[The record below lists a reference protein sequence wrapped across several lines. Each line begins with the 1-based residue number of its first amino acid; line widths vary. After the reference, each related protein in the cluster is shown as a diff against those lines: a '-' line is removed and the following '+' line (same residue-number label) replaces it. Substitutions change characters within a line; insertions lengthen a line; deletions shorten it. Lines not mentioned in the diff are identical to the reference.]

1 MAPARSFKEVSE
13 YSSLLPCKQEDAE
26 QNSDGYFAASLSS
39 AVFNLSTSIVGAGIM
54 GLPATMNTVGL
65 IPGILLII
73 FVGYFTNYS
82 IDYLLRYSSASK
94 AVSYSGVMAD
104 SFGRIGRV
112 LLQLCIIV
120 NNFGLLVV
128 YLIIIADVLSGS
140 TISSVHHSGVL
151 EEWAGSETWWNQRT
165 IVMLFTTVFIL
176 APLACVRHLVPRLG
190 LLIRLARTRRCLF
203 SLEGFLDILLLGD
216 SLELSSAVSV
226 GLAILFVVVTAAIFM
241 FKLAVG
247 TIIVPKL
254 LPTFS
259 LDASTILSYF
269 SAVPILVT
277 AYICHHS
284 IHPILNELKR
294 PSDSTKVI
302 RFSLGLCT
310 SIYVTTSVF
319 GYLLFGEDT
328 LSDVL
333 SNFDADLEVPHGA
346 LLSDVVRVGYAIHL
360 MLVYPLLNFSLRL
373 NVDGLVF
380 PRACL
385 LSLDN
390 RRFYSMTFCLVAAAF
405 LGASFVPDIW
415 DAFQFTG
422 STSAVCLGFVFPGSL
437 VLRYISKFLCQ
448 QALGDALTICN
459 LNTK

>member
-1 MAPARSFKEVSE
+1 MAPTRSFKEVSE
-13 YSSLLPCKQEDAE
+13 YSPLLPCKQEDDE
-26 QNSDGYFAASLSS
+26 RQHDGYTAASLSS

-73 FVGYFTNYS
+73 FVGFLTNHS

-151 EEWAGSETWWNQRT
+151 EEWAGGETWWNQRT
-165 IVMLFTTVFIL
+165 VVMLVTTIFIL
-176 APLACVRHLVPRLG
+176 APLACVRHV
-190 LLIRLARTRRCLF
+190 
-203 SLEGFLDILLLGD
+203 D
-216 SLELSSAVSV
+216 SLELTSALSV
-226 GLAILFVVVTAAIFM
+226 GLAILFVVVTAAIFLY
-241 FKLAVG
+241 KLAVG
-247 TIIVPKL
+247 TIGLPKL

-259 LDASTILSYF
+259 LDASTILGYF
-269 SAVPILVT
+269 SVVPILVT

-294 PSDSTKVI
+294 ASDSTKVI

-319 GYLLFGEDT
+319 GYLLFGEGT

-346 LLSDVVRVGYAIHL
+346 VLSDVVRVGYAVHL

-380 PRACL
+380 PRARPI
-385 LSLDN
+385 SLDD
-390 RRFYSMTFCLVAAAF
+390 RRFYSMTFCLVAVAF
-405 LGASFVPDIW
+405 VGASFVPDIW

-437 VLRYISKFLCQ
+437 VLRDVHNIATRREKVVAWFMVLLAAGASCIAIS
-448 QALGDALTICN
+448 GDIYELFA
-459 LNTK
+459 

>member
-1 MAPARSFKEVSE
+1 MAPSRSFKEVSE
-13 YSSLLPCKQEDAE
+13 YSPLLPCKQQDDE
-26 QNSDGYFAASLSS
+26 QQFDGYTAASLSS

-65 IPGILLII
+65 IPGIFLII
-73 FVGYFTNYS
+73 FVGFVTNYS
-82 IDYLLRYSSASK
+82 IDFLLRYSSASK
-94 AVSYSGVMAD
+94 AMSYSGVMAD
-104 SFGRIGRV
+104 SFGRIGRI
-112 LLQLCIIV
+112 LLQLCIII

-140 TISSVHHSGVL
+140 TISSVHHSGVF
-151 EEWAGSETWWNQRT
+151 EEWAGGETWWNRRPV
-165 IVMLFTTVFIL
+165 VMLFTTVFIL
-176 APLACVRHLVPRLG
+176 APLVCVRHV
-190 LLIRLARTRRCLF
+190 
-203 SLEGFLDILLLGD
+203 D
-216 SLELSSAVSV
+216 SLELSSALSV
-226 GLAILFVVVTAAIFM
+226 GLAVLFVVVTAAIFM
-241 FKLAVG
+241 YKLAVG
-247 TIIVPKL
+247 TVSLPKL

-269 SAVPILVT
+269 SVVPVLVT

-294 PSDSTKVI
+294 ASDSTKVI

-319 GYLLFGEDT
+319 GYLLFGENT
-328 LSDVL
+328 LTDVL

-346 LLSDVVRVGYAIHL
+346 FLSDIVRVGYALHL

-373 NVDGLVF
+373 NVDGLIF
-380 PRACL
+380 PRARPI
-385 LSLDN
+385 SLDN
-390 RRFYSMTFCLVAAAF
+390 RRFYSMTLCLVAATF

-422 STSAVCLGFVFPGSL
+422 STSAVCLGFVFPGVL
-437 VLRYISKFLCQ
+437 VLRDVHNISTRREKVVAWFMVLLAAGASVI
-448 QALGDALTICN
+448 ALSGDIYELFE
-459 LNTK
+459 

>member
-26 QNSDGYFAASLSS
+26 QNYDGYFVASLSS

-73 FVGYFTNYS
+73 FVGYLTNYS

-128 YLIIIADVLSGS
+128 YLIIIGDVLSGS

-165 IVMLFTTVFIL
+165 VVMLFTTVFIL
-176 APLACVRHLVPRLG
+176 APLACVRHV
-190 LLIRLARTRRCLF
+190 
-203 SLEGFLDILLLGD
+203 D

-269 SAVPILVT
+269 SVVPILVT

-380 PRACL
+380 PRARL

-437 VLRYISKFLCQ
+437 VLRDVHNIATRQEKVVAWFMVVLAAGASCIAIS
-448 QALGDALTICN
+448 GDLYGMFT
-459 LNTK
+459 